1 MGWELGKSLILNK
14 LNLRRLLDIQVEPL
28 SRQLDI

>member
-14 LNLRRLLDIQVEPL
+14 LNLRRLLDIQVELL